1 MPRSKKVKLNAKTK
15 SAIRKA
21 KSLRKSK
28 TEMKAKSVVNTDSV
42 IARCMKC
49 RKQMTMENP
58 KMVTLK
64 NGRSAMKGLCICG
77 TKMFKFV

>member
-1 MPRSKKVKLNAKTK
+1 MPRSKKVKLSAKTK

-21 KSLRKSK
+21 KSSKSK
-28 TEMKAKSVVNTDSV
+28 SEIKPKSVVNTDSV

-49 RKQMTMENP
+49 RKQMKMENP
-58 KMVTLK
+58 TLVTLK